1 MRRFLNPK
9 LSLLLINMIN
19 SSKKVN
25 PYRLTQGSIQTLLIA
40 ENRHPKSEAFIW
52 KRESS
57 PECSLSITVPAGSR
71 GHSGTEQVRSVTER
85 LTEGRRDL
93 EPCAK
98 RLQGL
103 GAQTAGGDGG
113 C

>member
-25 PYRLTQGSIQTLLIA
+25 PYRLTQGSIQTLPIA

-52 KRESS
+52 KTESS

-71 GHSGTEQVRSVTER
+71 GHSGTEQVRSVTE

-93 EPCAK
+93 EQCAK
-98 RLQGL
+98 EAERPGSSNRRR
-103 GAQTAGGDGG
+103 
-113 C
+113 